1 MTRGVLITILLL
13 FSCFAVNGQNVHTV
27 KRGETLESIASFYH
41 VTIDDL
47 KRSNDNTEMLF
58 PGLLLTIS
66 QNKYPSHT
74 SRNSSAA
81 NPARQRR
88 TPRPPP
94 STHQQTFQ
102 LQPSSLFVKTDLF
115 GQNHFLPYGLVALP
129 LLKPIRLRGGSG
141 GAESCWTR

>member
-58 PGLLLTIS
+58 PGLLLTIP
-66 QNKYPSHT
+66 QNKNVPIQIEKEEAPQLDKVEMKDGSYIVCQVVSVRKTTILIKQEDIEGNISIPIKDVIEVFY
-74 SRNSSAA
+74 A
-81 NPARQRR
+81 NGN
-88 TPRPPP
+88 
-94 STHQQTFQ
+94 
-102 LQPSSLFVKTDLF
+102 KKK
-115 GQNHFLPYGLVALP
+115 YG
-129 LLKPIRLRGGSG
+129 KR
-141 GAESCWTR
+141 